1 MVNSDKKTT
10 NVDFLDFILCIFLLH
25 WIRALF
31 FKKSAYKCLDIT
43 PIKLI
48 SRNKIADS
56 PTKINFQGNIIKPK
70 NMFIEEQ
77 VNYDDIKK
85 FEDDYQR
92 YLSEKERIENK
103 KEKER

>member
-1 MVNSDKKTT
+1 M
-10 NVDFLDFILCIFLLH
+10 
-25 WIRALF
+25 
-31 FKKSAYKCLDIT
+31 
-43 PIKLI
+43 KLI